1 MKKTLPL
8 LIGLLLVGVVVY
20 LYTKKKGNTVPPV
33 TGGETE
39 SGKILDLYSTDSI
52 IENLSLSKEHRKKAK
67 EMANGIIKAAN
78 NGTGGWSRAALEKKA
93 SENDITYAQQIVISS
108 LWQLYES
115 AKVLSKDQMSI
126 YVDEVR
132 ELN

>member
-20 LYTKKKGNTVPPV
+20 LYTKKKGNTVPSV
-33 TGGETE
+33 TGGEIE

-126 YVDEVR
+126 YVNEVR

>member
-20 LYTKKKGNTVPPV
+20 LYTKKKGNTVPSV

-126 YVDEVR
+126 YVNEVR

>member
-20 LYTKKKGNTVPPV
+20 LYTKKKGNTVPSV
-33 TGGETE
+33 TGGEIE

-93 SENDITYAQQIVISS
+93 SENDI
-108 LWQLYES
+108 
-115 AKVLSKDQMSI
+115 
-126 YVDEVR
+126 R
-132 ELN
+132 